1 MLPEFRYHP
10 DPLATGSVKPS
21 EAVCACCQRVRGYIY
36 EASVYGPGELR
47 GKLCPWCIADGEAAF
62 RFGVYFSVEDPL
74 VEAGIARHIINEVT
88 RRTPGYNCWQQ
99 EEWQVCCGDAC
110 AFHGD
115 ATSEELKALGGDAL
129 GRLQKKWEITP
140 RLWEELLNFYV
151 PGGGVSVFRFVCR
164 VCGRPNFALD
174 LA

>member
-21 EAVCACCQRVRGYIY
+21 KITCACCKQSHGFIY
-36 EASVYGPGELR
+36 EATVYGTEEVR
-47 GKLCPWCIADGEAAF
+47 GKLCPWCIADGKAAS
-62 RFGVYFSVEDPL
+62 RFNVFFSVEDPL
-74 VEAGIARHIINEVT
+74 TKADLPRQTIIEVT
-88 RRTPGYNCWQQ
+88 RRTPGYSSWQQ
-99 EEWQVCCGDAC
+99 EEWQVCCDDAC

-115 ATSEELKALGGDAL
+115 ATVDELKGLEGKSLD
-129 GRLQKKWEITP
+129 RFQKRYRIAPDWWKQ
-140 RLWEELLNFYV
+140 LLKVYV

-164 VCGRPNFALD
+164 HCGENTYALD